1 MRVLPLLLGIAAG
14 LLVVALI
21 LIVAERRARESTRT
35 ITSASATFTP
45 KDVHKVVDWPGVPTG
60 TRILRVDSPTSVVVG
75 HRRRWW
81 SLASPRI
88 RP

>member
-21 LIVAERRARESTRT
+21 LIVAERRARESTR